1 MTGRQQEPN
10 VAGEGPSE
18 GAAAPQLMPDVELS
32 STIAP
37 VGESRPEDSQ
47 GDSAPSSSPGAKVNR
62 RWWKHAWAVFGAV
75 VGVVGAVTGVIGV
88 VPFLFPDA
96 TRPESLT
103 VRVTAVTDEFSP
115 VYAVPLTTDWASF
128 PISSGRC
135 SSAQRSWLQR
145 EGTLLAGRYL
155 VSVGNTAGDGA
166 TMSLSAFR
174 GKGETGG
181 PAGAIAVVCDQS
193 GAGAGNMRAAVL
205 DPSTGQGA
213 VYVQRDPSLPT
224 NPLVFNL
231 APGESG
237 QFALVV
243 QSSAAFAGTLVF
255 TGSIGEHVWQ
265 QELPVPGGV
274 SVPGVAQQRLIV
286 SDGSLTC
293 EGQPGCDVRT
303 IIAALVDE
311 SGTL

>member
-1 MTGRQQEPN
+1 MTERHERPPTAAEEPPRAAPARQPIPHVGVHGAN
-10 VAGEGPSE
+10 T
-18 GAAAPQLMPDVELS
+18 AAAELRTDEAEDESATPQP
-32 STIAP
+32 A
-37 VGESRPEDSQ
+37 
-47 GDSAPSSSPGAKVNR
+47 GAQPTR
-62 RWWKHAWAVFGAV
+62 RWWQHAWAIFGAI
-75 VGVVGAVTGVIGV
+75 VGVIGAITGVIGV
-88 VPFLFPDA
+88 LPFLFPDT

-103 VRVTAVTDEFSP
+103 VQVTPVVDEFSP
-115 VYAVPLTTDWASF
+115 AYAVPLTTDWSSF
-128 PISSGRC
+128 PRSTGRC
-135 SSAQRSWLQR
+135 SSAQRDWLQR
-145 EGTLLAGRYL
+145 EGRPLAGRYL

-174 GKGETGG
+174 GKGAAGE
-181 PAGAIAVVCDQS
+181 PATAIAVVCDQA
-193 GAGAGNMRAAVL
+193 GAGAGSMRAAVL

-243 QSSAAFAGTLVF
+243 QSSADFSGILVF
-255 TGSIGEHVWQ
+255 TGSIGAHVWQ

-274 SVPGVAQQRLIV
+274 SVPGVAQQRLVV

-293 EGQPGCDVRT
+293 EEQPGCDVQAT
-303 IIAALVDE
+303 IAALMHE
-311 SGTL
+311 AGTL